1 MRRALTLGILAFV
14 ACSKKPQGPDEFTK
28 KFQELAV
35 LASSEDYKDLEQAA
49 DGFYELYKANPKYK
63 DKDKLAEALY
73 FSGNLL
79 YGAGA
84 MAWAE
89 DTAEAKRLFKKA
101 IPRYVEFLTT
111 FPTSLKKGQA
121 YKDLLYCMFQ
131 VGEFEKLIEV
141 GKKALEDPLVQGS
154 QYLPHIYK
162 YVGRAYTHIKPMK
175 KDSAIKYL
183 KEAYELF
190 DAQVILPEKK
200 AVAEDLK
207 KLGAKVD

>member
-1 MRRALTLGILAFV
+1 
-14 ACSKKPQGPDEFTK
+14 
-28 KFQELAV
+28 
-35 LASSEDYKDLEQAA
+35 
-49 DGFYELYKANPKYK
+49 
-63 DKDKLAEALY
+63 
-73 FSGNLL
+73 
-79 YGAGA
+79 
-84 MAWAE
+84 
-89 DTAEAKRLFKKA
+89 
-101 IPRYVEFLTT
+101 
-111 FPTSLKKGQA
+111 
-121 YKDLLYCMFQ
+121 MFQ

-162 YVGRAYTHIKPMK
+162 YVGRAYTHLKPMK

-183 KEAYELF
+183 KEAYQLF